1 MDGITNSMDM
11 SLSKLWEIM
20 MDGKPGKVQSM
31 GLQRVRHHRATKPQE
46 EGVLGSNSG
55 PATNWMCD
63 PGESQLDYSLHI
75 SPDFQRAG
83 PNSSNCSANQGRGGE
98 VETREDW
105 SRNNTEALRQ
115 VLVPPQDMH
124 RAPLQINPLQKGEVN
139 CVQPTN
145 T

>member
-1 MDGITNSMDM
+1 MDM

-31 GLQRVRHHRATKPQE
+31 GLQRVRHHRATKQQE

-83 PNSSNCSANQGRGGE
+83 PNSSNCSANQGREGKWRQGRTGQ
-98 VETREDW
+98 ETI
-105 SRNNTEALRQ
+105 LK
-115 VLVPPQDMH
+115 P
-124 RAPLQINPLQKGEVN
+124 
-139 CVQPTN
+139 
-145 T
+145 